1 MTGFFIMTVA
11 MIYWPHIS
19 SISSSLERI
28 VQLMEEGNDD
38 GIC

>member
-1 MTGFFIMTVA
+1 MTVA

-28 VQLMEEGNDD
+28 AQLMEESDD
-38 GIC
+38 NGFS